1 MIDFDEID
9 LKDRSR
15 HGGPYDRGSADN
27 YYGRPIDPHYHYWP
41 NGTGHGF
48 SIHLKEG
55 EEGYDE
61 YMAGYRE
68 NQEAGN
74 FKDWG

>member
-1 MIDFDEID
+1 MSDFDEID
-9 LKDRSR
+9 LKDRER
-15 HGGPYDRGSADN
+15 HGGPFDRGGAES
-27 YYGRPIDPHYHYWP
+27 YYGRPINPHWWP

-48 SIHLKEG
+48 YIPLKEG
-55 EEGYDE
+55 DEGYDE

-68 NQEAGN
+68 NSDAKN